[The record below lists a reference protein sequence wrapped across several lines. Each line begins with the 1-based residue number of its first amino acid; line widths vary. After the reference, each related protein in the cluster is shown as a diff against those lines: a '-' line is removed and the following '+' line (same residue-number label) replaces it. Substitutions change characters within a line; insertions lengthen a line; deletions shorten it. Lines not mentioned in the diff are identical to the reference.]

1 MNENQELINEERRA
15 ALQHWENCFR
25 NGTVDDE
32 HAEFIAG
39 ILAKAKEDG
48 SNENQEL
55 IDKVIEEM
63 KLQIADNDWTVIEEL
78 LTFVPKENLVG
89 FLPEEDEL

>member
-25 NGTVDDE
+25 DGTVDDE

-39 ILAKAKEDG
+39 ILAKARGNFYE
-48 SNENQEL
+48 
-55 IDKVIEEM
+55 
-63 KLQIADNDWTVIEEL
+63 
-78 LTFVPKENLVG
+78 
-89 FLPEEDEL
+89 